1 MYLFI
6 GGLGTSEVLVMSIFG
21 CLPFLL
27 VIFALVDILSSN
39 FRDSNTKLI
48 WVIVVVFV
56 PVLGSILYFIMG
68 RSQKIRETDKF

>member
-21 CLPFLL
+21 CFPFLL

-68 RSQKIRETDKF
+68 RNQKIRETDKF

>member
-1 MYLFI
+1 MLLFVGGI
-6 GGLGTSEVLVMSIFG
+6 GFPEFLIVAFFG
-21 CLPFLL
+21 CLPFIL
-27 VIFALVDILSSN
+27 VLVALIDILRSD

-68 RSQKIRETDKF
+68 GSQKIKRPDPF